1 MHNPKAEFEFLIKA
15 TSVRKFINLMRYA
28 KPYWIFAAI
37 NVFFNLLM
45 ILFSLV
51 SFGALIPI
59 LNILFKLS
67 KPVTSAPAFAWKQDV
82 LLQNL
87 NYFVSVK
94 ITEHGA
100 INVLAYICLL
110 LVVLYLLK
118 NLFRY
123 FAMFFIA
130 RLRYGVV
137 KDIRNELYHKAL
149 ILPLSYYTEQRKGDI
164 ISRITGDVQE
174 VEWSIL
180 QLLEIVFRQPI
191 TMISYLVFL
200 FILSPQLTIFVLI
213 VLPVAGFI
221 IGRIGRS
228 LRRTSVKMQHKM
240 GQLVSLLEESISGL
254 RIIKA
259 FNAIETMYN
268 NFDKVNGE
276 YAKIGTRAIR
286 KRDLASPLSEFLGI
300 MVTAVILWYGG
311 RLILSEKHTLDAT
324 LFLVYLG
331 VFSQLLQPAKDISQ
345 AAAYIQ
351 KGIASLDRINY
362 ILDAEEVIVEKTN
375 PIHFEN
381 LKNQIEYKNVSFK
394 YQSEPVLS
402 NINLLIPKGKTIAL
416 VGPSGGGKSTLVDLL
431 PRFYDTTEGQIFI
444 DGIDIRDI
452 AITDLRGLMGI
463 VNQETILFNGSVFDN
478 IAFGMKNISMD
489 DVIAA
494 AKVANAHEFIVK
506 MDDSYNTNIG
516 DRGIKLSG
524 GQRQRISIARAVLK
538 NPPVLILDEATS
550 ALDTESERLVQ
561 DALVKLMQ
569 NRTSVVIAH
578 RLSTIQ
584 HADEII
590 VLSAGQVAERG
601 NHKELLEMKGLYYKL
616 CEMQS
621 FS

>member
-1 MHNPKAEFEFLIKA
+1 M
-15 TSVRKFINLMRYA
+15 RKFINLIKYA
-28 KPYWIFAAI
+28 KPYWMYAAI

-45 ILFSLV
+45 IVFSLV

-67 KPVTSAPAFAWKQDV
+67 KPVTTAPVFAWNQEV
-82 LLQNL
+82 ILQYI
-87 NYFVSVK
+87 NYYISLK
-94 ITEHGA
+94 ITENGA
-100 INVLAYICLL
+100 INVLAFICLM

-123 FAMFFIA
+123 LAMFFIA

-137 KDIRNELYHKAL
+137 RDIRNQLYHKAL

-180 QLLEIVFRQPI
+180 QLLEILFRQPL
-191 TMISYLVFL
+191 TMIAYLVAL
-200 FILSPQLTIFVLI
+200 FILSPQLTLFVLI
-213 VLPVAGFI
+213 VLPAAGFM

-259 FNAIETMYN
+259 FNAIDTMYV
-268 NFDKVNGE
+268 NFDKVNSE
-276 YAKIGTRAIR
+276 YSKIGTRAIR

-300 MVTAVILWYGG
+300 MVTAIILWYGG
-311 RLILSEKHTLDAT
+311 RLILSDNQSLDAT

-331 VFSQLLQPAKDISQ
+331 VFSQILQPAKDISQ

-351 KGIASLDRINY
+351 KGLASLERINH
-362 ILDAEEVIVEKTN
+362 ILDAEEVIVEKSDPVHIESLST
-375 PIHFEN
+375 H
-381 LKNQIEYKNVSFK
+381 IEYRDVCFK

-402 NINLLIPKGKTIAL
+402 NINLRIPKGKTIAL
-416 VGPSGGGKSTLVDLL
+416 VGPSGGGKSTMVDLL
-431 PRFYDTTEGQIFI
+431 PRFYDVTSGELLI
-444 DGIDIRDI
+444 DGINVKDL
-452 AITDLRGLMGI
+452 AINDLRGLMGI

-478 IAFGMKNISMD
+478 IAFGMKNIQME

-494 AKVANAHEFIVK
+494 AKVANAHEFIEK
-506 MDDSYNTNIG
+506 MSDGYNTNIG

-590 VLSAGQVAERG
+590 VLSAGQIVERG
-601 NHKELLEMKGLYYKL
+601 NHKELLQNKGLYYKL